1 MISYIFIYY
10 FLGNKMMMNAFKNV
24 DIFGL
29 PLILISNVKTWWK
42 RGEGADR

>member
-1 MISYIFIYY
+1 MLRIFNWLEVY
-10 FLGNKMMMNAFKNV
+10 FLMMMNAFKNV

>member
-1 MISYIFIYY
+1 MKTLFGLEVY
-10 FLGNKMMMNAFKNV
+10 FLMMMNAFKNV

-29 PLILISNVKTWWK
+29 PLILISNVKTWWQ